1 MCFASAK
8 AQGAGRA
15 EWSTFPVHKVNVSGS
30 REIKDIKHMEI
41 TSFYRTTF
49 FKKKRSESHHKSS
62 LKLVQIAFFICSV
75 TTIK

>member
-30 REIKDIKHMEI
+30 REIKDIKHIEI
-41 TSFYRTTF
+41 TSFNRTTF
-49 FKKKRSESHHKSS
+49 FKKRSESHHKSS
-62 LKLVQIAFFICSV
+62 LKLAQFAFFICSI